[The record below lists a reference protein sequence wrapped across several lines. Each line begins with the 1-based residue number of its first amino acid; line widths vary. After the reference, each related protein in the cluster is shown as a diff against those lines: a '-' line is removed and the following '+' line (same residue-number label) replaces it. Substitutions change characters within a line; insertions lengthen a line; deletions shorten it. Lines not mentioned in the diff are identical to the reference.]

1 MKIIPNTQIM
11 TNTDSSLGFT
21 AFFNMIS
28 DGRLSVVTAIMNE
41 STVPSCAPLAN
52 SASAT
57 GIVPKISA
65 YIGTPTSVAK
75 ITPKGLLLPK
85 TVSIQ
90 LAGISSYGSTHRC
103 RPPAKYKEIPFSTY
117 RQPVLWQNKDAL

>member
-28 DGRLSVVTAIMNE
+28 DGRLSVVTAIINE

-65 YIGTPTSVAK
+65 YIGTPQNTARITHSGLSFPNTERIQSSGIQKWINAPIPTPSK
-75 ITPKGLLLPK
+75 I
-85 TVSIQ
+85 
-90 LAGISSYGSTHRC
+90 
-103 RPPAKYKEIPFSTY
+103 
-117 RQPVLWQNKDAL
+117 